1 MDLFFW
7 ELARASG
14 LAAYAA
20 LCIAV
25 LTGIAPR
32 RTALLE
38 AVAAVDRLVATGLE
52 RHARFAAAV
61 AACGGEH
68 LALAAVSAATAA
80 AATVTAARVSAATA
94 TTAAS
99 ATLGA
104 TRSAVGRATGRGVL
118 ETAAGVKLLL
128 AGRPDEF
135 LPAVLA
141 GQGLVLKAHVGI
153 LHSSR
158 PTSRFVRARE
168 PPKCRA

>member
-1 MDLFFW
+1 MIRRPPRSTLFPYTTLF
-7 ELARASG
+7 RS
-14 LAAYAA
+14 
-20 LCIAV
+20 V
-25 LTGIAPR
+25 APR

-61 AACGGEH
+61 AACRGEH
-68 LALAAVSAATAA
+68 LALSAISAA
-80 AATVTAARVSAATA
+80 AATTAAVTTTRISAAA
-94 TTAAS
+94 ATAAS
-99 ATLGA
+99 ATLRA
-104 TRSAVGRATGRGVL
+104 TRSAVGWATGRGVL
-118 ETAAGVKLLL
+118 ETAPGVELLL